1 LIPITGYTDKLSGR
15 PGDTISFMVS
25 SDSEQPYDVQL
36 MRIIC
41 ADPNPDGPGII
52 EKEVESSIN
61 GGYPSRVQSF
71 QAGSYAKIE
80 SSDDILTASNFSL
93 TVNIFPTLLTAK
105 EQIILEIGNVALF
118 IDEQGYLAARI
129 GSEVITNDKPLKL
142 NRWYRDVYMSYDESG
157 KRLSLGQKNLDSDEP
172 SVSQK
177 FEHIC
182 IEGSNNITIA
192 AGLKSNLPVNHFN
205 GKIES
210 PKITV
215 KSSSG
220 DESVL
225 AAWNFSRSLS
235 SIDIIDTGPNNFHGT
250 LINLPTRAVTGSSW
264 DGSEMCW
271 RHAPDQYAA
280 IHFHDDDIYDFDWLP
295 DFSLKIP
302 EKLPSGIYA
311 ARIRC
316 GEFED
321 YLPFFICPPKGKR
334 TADLC
339 VLVSTFTYV
348 IYGNHAR
355 PDFGPGWEKKT
366 ANWNAYP
373 WNPAQHREYGLST
386 YNTHSDGSGICH
398 ASHLRPLLNIR
409 PGYLTFNYGS
419 GSGLRHFQADSH
431 LIAWL
436 HAMNF
441 DYDIITDEELH
452 NDGVDAI
459 SGYKVVTTGTHPE
472 YHTEQTL
479 DALTQYRDHGGR
491 FMYLGGNGFYWRI
504 ARHQD
509 EPGIIEIRRG
519 EGGIRAWASEPG
531 EYYNAFDGAYGGLW
545 RRNARPP
552 QQLAGIGFSAQGEFY
567 GSYYRRKTGNETPS
581 SAAWVF
587 EGIDEELLGNFGLSG
602 DGAAGFELDRAD
614 YRLGSPDD
622 IQILASSEGHNDGFI
637 LVPEEQLTHITNLP
651 GEPRDKL
658 LRADMVYFQVPGG
671 GEVFAT
677 GSITFCGSLPHNN
690 FDNNISRLLKNV
702 TDRFLL

>member
-1 LIPITGYTDKLSGR
+1 
-15 PGDTISFMVS
+15 MVS
-25 SDSEQPYDVQL
+25 SASEQPYDVQL

-52 EKEVESSIN
+52 EEEVESPIN
-61 GGYPSRVQSF
+61 GSYPSRVQDF
-71 QAGSYAKIE
+71 HAGSYAKIK
-80 SSDDILTASNFSL
+80 SSDAILTSSHFTLSA
-93 TVNIFPTLLTAK
+93 NIYPTLLADK
-105 EQIILEIGNVALF
+105 EQIVLAIGNLALF
-118 IDEQGYLAARI
+118 INEQGCLAGRI
-129 GSEVITNDKPLKL
+129 GSDVIAFDQPLKS
-142 NRWYRDVYMSYDESG
+142 NRWYCDVQMSYDALSG
-157 KRLSLGQKNLDSDEP
+157 HL
-172 SVSQK
+172 SVSYVGVESTPRIASTTVNK
-177 FEHIC
+177 DSSHFEQ
-182 IEGSNNITIA
+182 SDFITMA
-192 AGLKSNLPVNHFN
+192 AGLKENHPAAHFN

-215 KSSSG
+215 NSNSG
-220 DESVL
+220 VESVL
-225 AAWNFSRSLS
+225 AAWDFSQCIS
-235 SIDIIDTGPNNFHGT
+235 STQIIDTGPNSLNGN
-250 LINLPTRAVTGSSW
+250 LINLPTRAVTGSNW

-280 IHFHDDDIYDFDWLP
+280 IHFHDDDIYDFNWLP
-295 DFSLKIP
+295 DFSLLVP
-302 EKLPSGIYA
+302 ENLPSGIYA
-311 ARIRC
+311 ARIRS
-316 GEFED
+316 GKFED

-334 TADLC
+334 SADLC
-339 VLVSTFTYV
+339 VLISTFTYV

-355 PDFGPGWEKKT
+355 PDFGPDWEKKT

-398 ASHLRPLLNIR
+398 ASHRRPLLNLR
-409 PGYLTFNYGS
+409 PGYLTFNYGR

-436 HAMNF
+436 HAMNT

-452 NDGVDAI
+452 TEGVTAL

-479 DALTQYRDHGGR
+479 DALTRYRDQGGR

-504 ARHQD
+504 ARHKD
-509 EPGIIEIRRG
+509 ESGVIEIRRG

-567 GSYYRRKTGNETPS
+567 GSYYRRRTGTDAPPS
-581 SAAWVF
+581 ATWIF
-587 EGIDEELLGNFGLSG
+587 EGIDEDILGDFGLSG
-602 DGAAGFELDRAD
+602 GGAAGFELDRAD
-614 YRLGSPDD
+614 HRLGSPDD

-651 GEPRDKL
+651 GEPTDKL
-658 LRADMVYFQVPGG
+658 IRADMVYFQVPGG